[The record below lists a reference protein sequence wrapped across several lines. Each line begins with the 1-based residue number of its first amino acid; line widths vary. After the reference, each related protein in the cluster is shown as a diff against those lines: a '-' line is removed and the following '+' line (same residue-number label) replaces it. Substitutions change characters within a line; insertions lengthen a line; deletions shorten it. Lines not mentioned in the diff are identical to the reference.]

1 MVCLLSSSQLMKPC
15 HTSSLDGLSDLNE
28 TQLTQST
35 SSNIYNVEYILP
47 HDVCI
52 NTCAGLPSVSFNTI
66 SPHKVQLRQ

>member
-1 MVCLLSSSQLMKPC
+1 MKPC

-47 HDVCI
+47 HDVYI
-52 NTCAGLPSVSFNTI
+52 NTCAGLPSV
-66 SPHKVQLRQ
+66 